1 MARDLQKYASK
12 TTINLIIGGFVLL
25 FVVGVGLIALF
36 YGVKAALFGFL
47 CMLGGL
53 VPIGMVALLMFGL
66 DFFVKKT
73 HKD

>member
-1 MARDLQKYASK
+1 MDRDLQKYASK
-12 TTINLIIGGFVLL
+12 TTIHLIIGGFVLL
-25 FVVGVGLIALF
+25 FVVGLGLIALF
-36 YGVKAALFGFL
+36 YGVKAALLGFL

-66 DFFVKKT
+66 NLFVKKI